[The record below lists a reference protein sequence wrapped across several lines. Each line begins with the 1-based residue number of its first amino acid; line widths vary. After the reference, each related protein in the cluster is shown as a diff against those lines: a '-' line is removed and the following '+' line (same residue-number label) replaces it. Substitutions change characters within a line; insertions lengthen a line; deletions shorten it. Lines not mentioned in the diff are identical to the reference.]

1 MVMDQSRKGIDPTT
15 LDDDEVRREMLQ
27 LHQTRHETV
36 LHGSDDALETRTRR
50 MLELENEYLR
60 RFPQDA
66 APDRARTR
74 AGSRR
79 AAHQD

>member
-1 MVMDQSRKGIDPTT
+1 MILDQPSTGIDPTT
-15 LDDDEVRREMLQ
+15 LDDDDVRREMLQ

-36 LHGSDDALETRTRR
+36 LHGSEDALETHTRR

-66 APDRARTR
+66 APDPARTR
-74 AGSRR
+74 AGSRQ